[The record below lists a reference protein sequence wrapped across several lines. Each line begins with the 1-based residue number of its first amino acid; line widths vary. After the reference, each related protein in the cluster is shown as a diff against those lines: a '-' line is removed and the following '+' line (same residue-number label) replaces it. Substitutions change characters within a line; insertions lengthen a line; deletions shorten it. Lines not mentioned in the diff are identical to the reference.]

1 MKNTLIRQQWRRQ
14 SGSTCPSG
22 RSSTSSRASRPARR
36 TRSTSTSPT
45 SSDSAP
51 PCRSSVRVTCWNR
64 LECILI
70 DTINSRIRLWHC
82 NIFSIVLIRFCFN
95 FPVAFTGHI
104 VNWHSQIHSPRQFGT
119 HICLF
124 HFSLIQPLFLP
135 TLSVMWKYK
144 LLVMGMRGGYQKLY
158 GKKN

>member
-1 MKNTLIRQQWRRQ
+1 MKNTLIRQQWR
-14 SGSTCPSG
+14 SGSTCPSS
-22 RSSTSSRASRPARR
+22 RSSTSSTASRPARR

-104 VNWHSQIHSPRQFGT
+104 VNWHSQIHSPGSSAPTSVYF
-119 HICLF
+119 IFLWY
-124 HFSLIQPLFLP
+124 SPIYLP
-135 TLSVMWKYK
+135 TLSVLWKYT
-144 LLVMGMRGGYQKLY
+144 GDWNERGYQKLC
-158 GKKN
+158 GKKK